1 MLDVRTA
8 ELKRNE
14 CEMKQ
19 NLMVLV
25 TCILFYFR
33 YADDRCL
40 VVSDPIQWL

>member
-8 ELKRNE
+8 ELKLNE

-19 NLMVLV
+19 VVLV